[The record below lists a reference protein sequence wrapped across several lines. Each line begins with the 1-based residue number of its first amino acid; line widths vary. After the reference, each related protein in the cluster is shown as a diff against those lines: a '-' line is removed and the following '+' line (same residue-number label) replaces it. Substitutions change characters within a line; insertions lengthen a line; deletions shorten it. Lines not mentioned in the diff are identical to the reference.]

1 MGWYSNHVPGN
12 KPPETF
18 RWFAMLRY
26 EFVVLLMMTSFL
38 LVKGLRIAM
47 MYQGV
52 NVEGFEAYGRPCEIR
67 TRDQRINS
75 PGVIRLLYQ
84 ISVNTLY
91 SRNDK

>member
-1 MGWYSNHVPGN
+1 MPL
-12 KPPETF
+12 ETF

-52 NVEGFEAYGRPCEIR
+52 NVEGLEAYGLPRSCLTFKTTGRIIR
-67 TRDQRINS
+67 SCLSQPKKNS
-75 PGVIRLLYQ
+75 IEK
-84 ISVNTLY
+84 IC
-91 SRNDK
+91 

>member
-1 MGWYSNHVPGN
+1 MPL
-12 KPPETF
+12 ETF

-52 NVEGFEAYGRPCEIR
+52 NVEGLEAYDEPGI
-67 TRDQRINS
+67 DNSQVQRLFL
-75 PGVIRLLYQ
+75 R
-84 ISVNTLY
+84 
-91 SRNDK
+91 K

>member
-1 MGWYSNHVPGN
+1 MPL
-12 KPPETF
+12 ETF

-52 NVEGFEAYGRPCEIR
+52 NVEGLEAYIP
-67 TRDQRINS
+67 S
-75 PGVIRLLYQ
+75 A
-84 ISVNTLY
+84 
-91 SRNDK
+91 SRV